1 MHPDSSPLT
10 SVGGI
15 FFANFPEQNQALE
28 KKTNVDA
35 P

>member
-1 MHPDSSPLT
+1 MHPDGFPST

-15 FFANFPEQNQALE
+15 FFANFPDQNQALE